1 MRTLVL
7 TDLHFTDKPQ
17 GLLAAQR
24 KCIERICEEEKPEE
38 VIIMGDLVMHRRPS
52 PKVLLALK
60 SIMDKLVSTGVS
72 VILLRGN
79 HDSETKADDGV
90 TALSLFD
97 NPINHVKVVTH
108 TWIDGASKR
117 VFIPH
122 YEDEFII
129 KKALEH
135 TPEDYCVF
143 GHFGYDGCLNSAGDL
158 DFTISFSEFR
168 SPTYLGHIHRF
179 NRKRLQAKGSLGEVV
194 ILGTP
199 YTTNFGECGKD
210 NRYAVMQDGEVEY
223 KKVTHGPRHI
233 VEDYKDLIDPRQPEV
248 IGWLNDPEYF
258 TMLRVLRARDDEN
271 ISLDLLDVASID
283 IKWSPTTDEV
293 IDGSDSYN
301 PSRDL
306 FSINE
311 VILEDYVDSVDTT
324 LTKEQIMEGY
334 TLIKHED

>member
-1 MRTLVL
+1 MRTLVV
-7 TDLHFTDKPQ
+7 TDLHFTDKPL
-17 GLLAAQR
+17 GLLDAQR
-24 KCIERICEEEKPEE
+24 KCIERICEEEQPEE

-52 PKVLLALK
+52 PSVLLALK
-60 SIMDKLVSTGVS
+60 SVIDKLVNNGTAVF
-72 VILLRGN
+72 LLRGN
-79 HDSETKADDGV
+79 HDSETKADNGI

-97 NPINHVKVVTH
+97 DRTKNVKVITH
-108 TWIDGASKR
+108 TWIDGVSKR

-122 YEDEFII
+122 YEDEFTI
-129 KKALEH
+129 KKVLEH

-143 GHFGYDGCLNSAGDL
+143 GHFGYDGCLNSAGDI

-168 SPTYLGHIHRF
+168 SPTCLGHIHRF
-179 NRKRLQAKGSLGEVV
+179 NRKKLQAEGSVGEVV
-194 ILGTP
+194 LLGTP

-210 NRYAVMQDGEVEY
+210 NRYAVMQEGEVEY

-233 VEDYKDLIDPRQPEV
+233 AINYKELVDAPDV
-248 IGWLNDPEYF
+248 IEYLNDPEYF
-258 TMLRVLRARDDEN
+258 TMLRVLRDRDDEN
-271 ISLDLLDVASID
+271 VSLDLLDVASID
-283 IKWSPTTDEV
+283 IKWSPTTEEV

-311 VILEDYVDSVDTT
+311 VILEDYVDSVETT
-324 LTKEQIMEGY
+324 LTKEQIMGGY